1 MVSILKLAAVFV
13 AATVFH
19 WALATVFAYLGLQVN
34 MMLVFAVAL
43 CALLKPPYGYTAAFV
58 CGLFLDFFGTKLF
71 GNNAFMFTLSA
82 WIVYFLGDRFD
93 FESIFPQVISVF
105 GLSVFVSLGNLL
117 LVQLFTASAVWPGLL
132 SLLGGALVNAFL
144 APAVFLVLRNVFS
157 KGFLCKES

>member
-1 MVSILKLAAVFV
+1 MLSILKLAAVFV
-13 AATVFH
+13 AATVCH
-19 WALATVFAYLGLQVN
+19 WAFATVFAYLGLQVN

-43 CALLKPPYGYTAAFV
+43 CALLKPPYGYASAFL

-105 GLSVFVSLGNLL
+105 GLSVFVSLGNLM
-117 LVQLFTASAVWPGLL
+117 LVQLFTASAVWPGFL
-132 SLLGGALVNAFL
+132 SLTGGAVVNALL
-144 APAVFLVLRNVFS
+144 APAVFLVLRKVFS